1 MTDRRQGRV
10 LRRVIAGT
18 LSVLAIGT
26 ATVTAVAPASAE
38 ERCVDPGQTYKP
50 LPWAQM
56 TLDPQRVWP
65 FSTGRGQTVAV
76 VDTGIDASQPQLSGR
91 VLTGTNVGG
100 GASTGNRDCAGHG
113 TQVAGVIAA
122 KATSG
127 VGFRGI
133 APDAKLLPVAL
144 TAKNETPDSNV
155 DPKLLAKGIDWA
167 VNHGATIVTV
177 PYATYS
183 DDETLK
189 ASVANAHR
197 RHVLVVAATGDLG
210 SEQNPVPYP
219 ASYPGVLAVGTLA
232 QDGTVS
238 KDSGYGEFV
247 GLVAPGAS
255 VVTTQA
261 GHGMVVVDGSA
272 YAAGYASAVA
282 ALAWS
287 HRPDLSVDELVHRLE
302 ATAAPGGE
310 AAPGQHYGW
319 GIADPYQAIVGRT
332 QDGPGRAL
340 PSAPARHV
348 DKAAQMRAHAWA
360 TSTHLALIGTGAGVA
375 AALLIIAAMVYLP
388 RGRRRR
394 WRAGHASGPY
404 DDPEADM
411 PSVPVH
417 LFKEPEAGRS

>member
-1 MTDRRQGRV
+1 MTDRRQGRA

-18 LSVLAIGT
+18 LSVLAIGFV
-26 ATVTAVAPASAE
+26 AVTSARPAAAE
-38 ERCVDPGQTYKP
+38 ERCVDPGHTYQA

-56 TLDPQRVWP
+56 TLEPQRVWP
-65 FSTGRGQTVAV
+65 FSTGQGQTVAV
-76 VDTGIDASQPQLSGR
+76 VDTGIDGSQPQLSGR
-91 VLTGTNVGG
+91 VLAGTNVGDG
-100 GASTGNRDCAGHG
+100 KSAGNKDCAGHG

-127 VGFRGI
+127 IGFRGL
-133 APDAKLLPVAL
+133 APNAKLLPVAL

-155 DPKLLAKGIDWA
+155 DPKLLAKGINWA
-167 VNHGATIVTV
+167 VGHGATIVTV

-183 DDETLK
+183 DDADLK
-189 ASVANAHR
+189 SAVANAHQ
-197 RHVLVVAATGDLG
+197 HNVLVVAATGDLG
-210 SEQNPVPYP
+210 SENNPDPYP

-238 KDSGYGEFV
+238 KDSGYGKYV
-247 GLVAPGAS
+247 GLVAPGSS

-261 GHGMVVVDGSA
+261 GHGMILVDGSA
-272 YAAGYASAVA
+272 YAAGFASAVA

-332 QDGPGRAL
+332 ADGARQAL
-340 PSAPARHV
+340 PSAPAKHI
-348 DKAAQMRAHAWA
+348 DKAAQARAHAWA
-360 TSTHLALIGTGAGVA
+360 SSTNLALIGTGAGVA
-375 AALLIIAAMVYLP
+375 LALLIIAAMVYLP

-394 WRAGHASGPY
+394 WRAGRAAGPY

-417 LFKEPEAGRS
+417 LFKEPEADRS